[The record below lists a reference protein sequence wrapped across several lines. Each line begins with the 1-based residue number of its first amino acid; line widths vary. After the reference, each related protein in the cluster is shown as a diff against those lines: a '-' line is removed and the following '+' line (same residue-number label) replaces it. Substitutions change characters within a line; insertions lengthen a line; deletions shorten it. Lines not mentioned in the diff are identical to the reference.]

1 MTTPTVPTTTIGG
14 PHGTVAQEDLDAFIS
29 QSLAGFPVDGAKVV
43 LIVPDMTRS
52 CPLALLMRILHR
64 ELIGRAAELTAI
76 VALGTH
82 SYLEQDELARWFG
95 ATADGLE
102 ATYPGMRIVNH
113 EWKDPSMIVKVGTL
127 DAATIKEVSTGLVEE
142 AVDVEINRLVVE
154 SDVAII
160 VGPVFPHEVVGI
172 SGGNKYLI
180 PGCATHEIIDLSH
193 WCGALIG
200 IEDLIGRRGITPPRA
215 IINAGCAMI
224 PTHRLGLCLVVKSG
238 TDEVEY
244 AAMGELDDT
253 WAKAAD
259 VAVASHVVR
268 VDAPLTKVVSIIPRR
283 YDDLWTAAKGC
294 YKMQPAMA
302 DGGEVIL
309 YAPHITDLSEVH
321 KEIYDIGYHCVE
333 YFTKQWDRFKDL
345 PKGVIA
351 HSTHVRGAGTYD
363 ADTGVE
369 HDRIKVTL
377 CSQVRRDIVEP
388 LGLGYL
394 SPDEIDLD
402 ACERDP
408 DILVV
413 PNAGEVLYRTK
424 DDPR

>member
-1 MTTPTVPTTTIGG
+1 MTSPNVPLTTVGG
-14 PHGTVAQEDLDAFIS
+14 VHQVVPADDLDAFMS
-29 QSLAGFPVDGAKVV
+29 QSLAGFPVDGANVV

-52 CPLALLMRILHR
+52 CPLAELMRILYR
-64 ELIGRAAELTAI
+64 ELIGRTASLTAI

-82 SYLEQDELARWFG
+82 SYLEPDELDRWFG
-95 ATADGLE
+95 AGEGGLE

-113 EWKDPSMIVKVGTL
+113 EWKDPSMIVRVGTL
-127 DAATIKEVSTGLVEE
+127 EAATIKELSGGLVEE
-142 AVDVEINRLVVE
+142 TVEVEINRLVVE

-200 IEDLIGRRGITPPRA
+200 IEDLIGRRGVTPPRA
-215 IINAGCAMI
+215 IINAGSEMI
-224 PTHRLGLCLVVKSG
+224 PTRRLGVCHVVKSG
-238 TDEVEY
+238 TGDVEFV
-244 AAMGELDDT
+244 AMGELDEA
-253 WAKAAD
+253 WEQAAE
-259 VAVASHVVR
+259 VAAVSHVVR
-268 VDAPLTKVVSIIPRR
+268 VDAPLAKVVSIIPRR

-302 DGGEVIL
+302 DDGEVVL
-309 YAPHITDLSEVH
+309 YAPHITDLAENH

-333 YFTKQWDRFKDL
+333 YYTKQWDRFAAV

-363 ADTGVE
+363 AETGVE

-377 CSQVRRDIVEP
+377 CSQVPREIVEP

-394 SPDEIDLD
+394 SPDEIDLE
-402 ACERDP
+402 ALAQDP
-408 DILVV
+408 DVLVV